1 MTLTYLF
8 RKSAMYAVIVY
19 VPDAKAW
26 VRVLS
31 GVSRFD
37 ALEEQV
43 WYVKRG
49 FQVRVIQMV
58 EMR

>member
-1 MTLTYLF
+1 
-8 RKSAMYAVIVY
+8 MYAVIVY

-49 FQVRVIQMV
+49 FQVRVIQMG